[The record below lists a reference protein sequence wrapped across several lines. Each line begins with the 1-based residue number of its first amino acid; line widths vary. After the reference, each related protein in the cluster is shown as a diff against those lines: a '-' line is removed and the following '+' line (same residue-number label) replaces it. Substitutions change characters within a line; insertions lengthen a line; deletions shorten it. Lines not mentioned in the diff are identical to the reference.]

1 MRDTALGDSEV
12 GCFSCTKTLTHL
24 YLECPSSLRNA
35 ESSNEIRTLQ
45 REDLNQ
51 LPVYE
56 DGILAQVCITC
67 KDYIIKLHI
76 NNFYSLFFLSF
87 SFSWKM
93 DFVGKIICLDVV

>member
-35 ESSNEIRTLQ
+35 ELPDSEPRPLQ
-45 REDLNQ
+45 REVLNQ

-56 DGILAQVCITC
+56 DGNLAQV
-67 KDYIIKLHI
+67 
-76 NNFYSLFFLSF
+76 
-87 SFSWKM
+87 
-93 DFVGKIICLDVV
+93 